1 MCHIVKVVKRSQRS
15 LADQVALAFAN
26 KQPFDIL
33 ANDGTTI
40 NMPANTAAAQMKAAY
55 PYPGRR
61 DRLSHYAPRCRDIV
75 YGYRPRDIRAQRL
88 WVDPRY
94 NERLCREPCDFP
106 GLGSPNP
113 MLTGIASIW
122 ANRMRVCSSTGP

>member
-1 MCHIVKVVKRSQRS
+1 MCHIVKVVKRSQRL

-75 YGYRPRDIRAQRL
+75 L
-88 WVDPRY
+88 WVPTPRH
-94 NERLCREPCDFP
+94 PCP
-106 GLGSPNP
+106 TTLG
-113 MLTGIASIW
+113 G
-122 ANRMRVCSSTGP
+122 STIQRTAMS

>member
-15 LADQVALAFAN
+15 LADQVAFAFAN

-40 NMPANTAAAQMKAAY
+40 NVPANTAAAQMKAAY

-61 DRLSHYAPRCRDIV
+61 DRLGHYAPRCRDITNMQP
-75 YGYRPRDIRAQRL
+75 GASQ
-88 WVDPRY
+88 
-94 NERLCREPCDFP
+94 LC
-106 GLGSPNP
+106 
-113 MLTGIASIW
+113 
-122 ANRMRVCSSTGP
+122 